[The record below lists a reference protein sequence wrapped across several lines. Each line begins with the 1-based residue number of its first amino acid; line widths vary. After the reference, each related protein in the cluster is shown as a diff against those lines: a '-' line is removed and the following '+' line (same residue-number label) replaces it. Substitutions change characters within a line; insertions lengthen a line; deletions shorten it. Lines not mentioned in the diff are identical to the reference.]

1 MIAIKSYKFLT
12 LIILVETHYLK
23 SGEQC
28 DQIGRNFAIW
38 QLLLE
43 HFEHFYTK
51 EYFINMV
58 CCTYF
63 NIQKQLGVAI
73 FNFQI

>member
-1 MIAIKSYKFLT
+1 MITFTGIEKMIAIKSYKFLT

-43 HFEHFYTK
+43 HF
-51 EYFINMV
+51 
-58 CCTYF
+58 
-63 NIQKQLGVAI
+63 
-73 FNFQI
+73 